1 MQIRQNEHPSHHLLF
16 VHAWF
21 RSLDNRDSNI
31 ATHTDQPG
39 LRCTFYEQVQHD
51 AFTCPWPGCKI
62 DWPGCTNRKVYIPTF
77 QHTRNPT
84 LDTCRK
90 IGTSFAAPNSNG
102 RSPPAVG
109 SIRAAAS

>member
-62 DWPGCTNRKVYIPTF
+62 DWPGCTN
-77 QHTRNPT
+77 
-84 LDTCRK
+84 
-90 IGTSFAAPNSNG
+90 
-102 RSPPAVG
+102 
-109 SIRAAAS
+109 